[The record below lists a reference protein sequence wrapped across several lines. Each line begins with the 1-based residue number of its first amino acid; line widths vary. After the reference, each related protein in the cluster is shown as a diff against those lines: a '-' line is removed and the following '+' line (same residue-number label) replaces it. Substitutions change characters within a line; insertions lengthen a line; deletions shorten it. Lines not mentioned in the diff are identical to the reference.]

1 MKIDFYYWG
10 SICPITT
17 EILNLMSEYEDK
29 VDIYLHDISNDSE
42 SCKIN
47 NIFFPFLTVLNE
59 VNRFYSPI
67 SRKFMEEIAVGI
79 IPKEKPFI
87 PKLGTKII
95 SETIKPIR
103 KDNYIFASKCTSRKN
118 CLGCGSKIEMYN
130 SMNEEIY
137 GFINALENKLLGGA
151 EFVPSKYVPYDI
163 PKDEDIAF
171 ITCVYLS
178 NKEYDYK
185 SAPLKALEN
194 YLRSNYK
201 KVLVISDELG
211 VFPNGNLDFFM
222 KNNYIDEGIIFEDSY
237 CKLHLMSKLLWYSE

>member
-1 MKIDFYYWG
+1 
-10 SICPITT
+10 
-17 EILNLMSEYEDK
+17 
-29 VDIYLHDISNDSE
+29 
-42 SCKIN
+42 
-47 NIFFPFLTVLNE
+47 
-59 VNRFYSPI
+59 
-67 SRKFMEEIAVGI
+67 MEEIAVGN

-137 GFINALENKLLGGA
+137 GFINVLGNELLGGA

-194 YLRSNYK
+194 YLGINYK
-201 KVLVISDELG
+201 KVLVISDEFG
-211 VFPNGNLDFFM
+211 VFPNGNLDFFL
-222 KNNYIDEGIIFEDSY
+222 KNSYVDEGIIFEDSY
-237 CKLHLMSKLLWYSE
+237 CKLHLMSKLL

>member
-10 SICPITT
+10 NICPIST
-17 EILNLMSEYEDK
+17 EIINLMSEYEEK
-29 VDIYLHDISNDSE
+29 IDIYLHDISNDRE

-47 NIFFPFLTVLNE
+47 NIFFPFLTVLNDI
-59 VNRFYSPI
+59 NRYYSPI

-103 KDNYIFASKCTSRKN
+103 KDNYKFASKCTSRKN
-118 CLGCGSKIEMYN
+118 CLGCASKIEMYN

-137 GFINALENKLLGGA
+137 GFINVLENKLLGGA
-151 EFVPSKYVPYDI
+151 EYVPSKYVPYDI
-163 PKDEDIAF
+163 PKNDDIAF

-185 SAPLKALEN
+185 SAPLIALEN

-237 CKLHLMSKLLWYSE
+237 CKLHLMSKLL